1 MLSLNSKRDSA
12 RESPQPIAQKS
23 EVETSDLS
31 VARSVEYEQFNFP
44 VNSEVNFHLN
54 SDGTLDKLPS
64 GDRAMQP
71 AAETKATSI
80 ATADIPKLNEIELP
94 IISAEALYAR
104 ENVRINSSSRAPVV
118 QISQSIVEVTGL
130 RINQTPNGLEI
141 ILETGGQQ
149 LQTTTRVQGNTA
161 IVNIPN
167 SFYVLDGWKIY
178 PHFMSQIN

>member
-1 MLSLNSKRDSA
+1 M

-23 EVETSDLS
+23 EVETSGLS
-31 VARSVEYEQFNFP
+31 VARSVEDEQL
-44 VNSEVNFHLN
+44 NFHVN

-71 AAETKATSI
+71 ANIAETKAASI

-94 IISAEALYAR
+94 IISAEALYPR
-104 ENVRINSSSRAPVV
+104 ENIRINSISRAPVV

-149 LQTTTRVQGNTA
+149 LQTTTRVQGNTE

>member
-1 MLSLNSKRDSA
+1 MLSQFVLSLNSKRDSA

-23 EVETSDLS
+23 EVETSGLS
-31 VARSVEYEQFNFP
+31 VARSVEDEKL
-44 VNSEVNFHLN
+44 NFHVN

-71 AAETKATSI
+71 AAETYAASI
-80 ATADIPKLNEIELP
+80 ATADIPKLNEMELP
-94 IISAEALYAR
+94 IISAEALYPR
-104 ENVRINSSSRAPVV
+104 ENIRINSISRAPLV